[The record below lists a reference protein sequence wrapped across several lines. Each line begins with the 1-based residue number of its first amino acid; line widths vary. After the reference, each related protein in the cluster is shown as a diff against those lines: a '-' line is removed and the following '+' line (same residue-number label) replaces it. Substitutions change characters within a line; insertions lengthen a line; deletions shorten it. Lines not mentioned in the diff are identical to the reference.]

1 MPLVE
6 DYGEHC
12 RTHGSSWAGIG
23 VAFGAESAGVAPGTV
38 HEAVGARLR
47 RGASQAAAR
56 IAWTPYSRKA
66 MATAEARAG
75 QAALR
80 DESDEV
86 TR

>member
-6 DYGEHC
+6 DYGENC
-12 RTHGSSWAGIG
+12 RTHGSSWTG
-23 VAFGAESAGVAPGTV
+23 VGAESAGVTPGTV

-47 RGASQAAAR
+47 RGASQAAAQ
-56 IAWTPYSRKA
+56 IARTPYSRKT

-75 QAALR
+75 QATLR
-80 DESDEV
+80 DESEEV